1 MMMQIC
7 SIIKKAVLYFFLSH
21 GSMVLAQQDSLKI
34 SLAELFKMADVGNKQ
49 IKLSN
54 ALLERSQLTVRDKK
68 NDRLPTVGVN
78 GSVGYLTN
86 VGVIGLGTMNS
97 GFYDM
102 PHFSNSYALQAGLVL
117 YSGGKITTAIDMAK
131 IENRIAGLDLI
142 KDSQS
147 IRLVLTGYFLDLYKG
162 YNQKKVFEK
171 NITLGRDLLKKI
183 NNRYQLGTALKSD
196 LIRNELL
203 VSTYELALSKLKDR
217 IAITNY
223 TITSMLALNK
233 GTVLIPQAVET
244 PKASAELVLNDSI
257 EKVINTALAGN
268 ADYQKYELRVA
279 LAQKKKQ
286 QVKSS
291 DYPQIELFVN
301 STFARPYTFDIPA
314 KDIYAYNNAIGL
326 RVNYS
331 LSNLYQSGRKKDIAQ
346 SDIGIATLTQELAK
360 ESLSREVNSGFI
372 NLKQSFNQ
380 LNTLYKQQE
389 LAQENYKRIADSYL
403 EQLTLNTE
411 VTDASNQRLEADL
424 RVTDAQAEI
433 LFNYF
438 QLLKSLG
445 QL

>member
-1 MMMQIC
+1 MMMQLY
-7 SIIKKAVLYFFLSH
+7 SITKKVVLYLFLSH
-21 GSMVLAQQDSLKI
+21 GSMVMAQQDSLKI
-34 SLAELFKMADVGNKQ
+34 SLGELFKMADAGNKQ

-54 ALLERSQLTVRDKK
+54 ALLERSQVVVRDKK

-117 YSGGKITTAIDMAK
+117 YSGGKVTTAIDMAK
-131 IENRIAGLDLI
+131 IENRIAGLDLTR
-142 KDSQS
+142 DSQS
-147 IRLVLTGYFLDLYKG
+147 IRLMLTGYFLDLYKG

-183 NNRYQLGTALKSD
+183 TNRYQSGAALKSD

-223 TITSMLALNK
+223 NIISMLALAQ
-233 GTVLIPQAVET
+233 GTVLIPQAVEI
-244 PKASAELVLNDSI
+244 PQASAELIGNDSI
-257 EKVINTALAGN
+257 EKVIKTALAGN
-268 ADYQKYELRVA
+268 ADYQKYALRVA
-279 LAQKKKQ
+279 LAQKRKQ
-286 QVKSS
+286 LVKSS
-291 DYPQIELFVN
+291 DYPQIDLFVN

-326 RVNYS
+326 RVSYS

-346 SDIGIATLTQELAK
+346 SDISIATLTQELAK